1 MRFRESDHTVKGYG
15 RKQILRIGG
24 VVCITVLIFTLGYQL
39 GSALGTAMIK
49 KMLLHQQRYF
59 FIYPPAQAYLTLY
72 NRLNGR
78 DELVRLSGYYALLD
92 HRKIDTA
99 FLFERYERE
108 HALFIKRTI
117 IWVLGFSDKHREV
130 ISFFTSI
137 YEDAPLEIKDEILRS
152 VRRLDRKQLHRFTT
166 KK

>member
-1 MRFRESDHTVKGYG
+1 MLH
-15 RKQILRIGG
+15 IGG
-24 VVCITVLIFTLGYQL
+24 VMCITVLIFALGYQL
-39 GSALGTAMIK
+39 GSILGGAMIK

-72 NRLNGR
+72 NRLNGK

-99 FLFERYERE
+99 FLFERYKRE
-108 HALFIKRTI
+108 HTLFIKRTI
-117 IWVLGFSDKHREV
+117 IWVLGFSNRHREV
-130 ISFFTSI
+130 IRFFTTI
-137 YEDAPLEIKDEILRS
+137 YEDAPLEIQDEILRS
-152 VRRLDRKQLHRFTT
+152 VRRLDSKQIHRFTP